1 MIAFIIEA
9 KQSAAMQQWFEY
21 IWWNKRRKPNIGLR
35 LLSRMYKKV
44 MLYDQNK
51 RFQTQVCPS
60 IPMISVGNITV
71 GGSGKTP
78 FVVWLAGELKDQ
90 GFNPV
95 LLSRGDGANN
105 QEPHVVSQYS
115 KAREVGDEAVLL
127 YRLSGC
133 PVIAGRDR
141 IKGAEMAAEY
151 GDVLIL
157 DDGFQYR
164 QLHRVCDIV
173 LVPKEGVG
181 NGYLLPAG
189 PLREPVSALARAN
202 IVVRTGHGDFEPL
215 TDAKEWNWSAK
226 AAGIVDWMGVWDM
239 PLGVDSKVTLVTSVA
254 RPRRVRDDLEAL
266 GFEVINHEIFDDH
279 HAYTQDDVAKLMKS
293 NQTIVTTG
301 KDAVKLLP
309 LWDSAKPLWV
319 LEQKAEAEAGL
330 FQDIGRHFKQK
341 GVNIC

>member
-1 MIAFIIEA
+1 
-9 KQSAAMQQWFEY
+9 MQQWFEH
-21 IWWNKRRKPNIGLR
+21 IWWSKRRKPNILWR
-35 LLSRMYKKV
+35 LLSHIYAKIMQ
-44 MLYDQNK
+44 YDQRK

-60 IPMISVGNITV
+60 ISMISVGNITV

-78 FVVWLAGELKDQ
+78 FVVWLAGELKAQ

-141 IKGAEMAAEY
+141 IKGAEMAAQY

-189 PLREPVSALARAN
+189 PLREPISALARAD
-202 IVVRTGHGDFEPL
+202 IVVRTGHGAFEPL
-215 TDAKEWNWSAK
+215 THAKEWGWSAK
-226 AAGIVDWMGVWDM
+226 AAGVVDWMGVWDV
-239 PLGVDSKVTLVTSVA
+239 PLEVEKKVTLVTSVA
-254 RPRRVRDDLEAL
+254 RPRRVRNDLEAL
-266 GFEVINHEIFDDH
+266 GFEVVNHEIFDDH
-279 HAYTQDDVAKLMKS
+279 HAYTQDDVAKLMKG

-309 LWDSAKPLWV
+309 LWDSSTPLWV
-319 LEQKAEAEAGL
+319 LEQKAEAEEGL
-330 FQDIGRHFKQK
+330 FKAILRLWG
-341 GVNIC
+341 

>member
-1 MIAFIIEA
+1 
-9 KQSAAMQQWFEY
+9 MQQWFEH
-21 IWWNKRRKPNIGLR
+21 IWWSKRRKPNIGLR
-35 LLSRMYKKV
+35 LLSRIYKKV

-78 FVVWLAGELKDQ
+78 FVVWLASELKAQ

-141 IKGAEMAAEY
+141 IKGAEMASEY

-189 PLREPVSALARAN
+189 PLREPVSSLSRAN
-202 IVVRTGHGDFEPL
+202 IVVRTGHGEFEPL
-215 TDAKEWNWSAK
+215 TNAKEWDWSAK

-239 PLGVDSKVTLVTSVA
+239 PLDSGKTEAGNKVTLVTSVA
-254 RPRRVRDDLEAL
+254 RPRRVRNDLEAL
-266 GFEVINHEIFDDH
+266 GFEVVNHEIFDDH
-279 HAYTQDDVAKLMKS
+279 HAYSQDDVAKLMKG

-309 LWDSAKPLWV
+309 LWDDSKPLWV
-319 LEQKAEAEAGL
+319 LEQKAEAVEGMSKHIVTYL
-330 FQDIGRHFKQK
+330 CD
-341 GVNIC
+341 VNTKD

>member
-1 MIAFIIEA
+1 
-9 KQSAAMQQWFEY
+9 MQQWFEH
-21 IWWNKRRKPNIGLR
+21 IWWSKRRKPNIGLR
-35 LLSRMYKKV
+35 LLSRVYAKV
-44 MLYDQNK
+44 MRYDQNK
-51 RFQTQVCPS
+51 RFQTQICPP

-78 FVVWLAGELKDQ
+78 FVVWLAGELKAQ

-105 QEPHVVSQYS
+105 QEPHVVSAYS

-189 PLREPVSALARAN
+189 PLREPISALSRAN
-202 IVVRTGHGDFEPL
+202 IIVRTGHGDFTPL
-215 TDAKEWNWSAK
+215 THDKEWAWQAVSA
-226 AAGIVDWMGVWDM
+226 GVSDWNGVWDM
-239 PLGVDSKVTLVTSVA
+239 PLEAGDVELVTSIA
-254 RPRRVRDDLEAL
+254 RPRRVRNDLESL
-266 GFEVINHEIFDDH
+266 GFEITEHHMFDDH
-279 HAYTQDDVAKLMKS
+279 HAYTKEDVAKLLKG
-293 NQTIVTTG
+293 NKTIVTTG
-301 KDAVKLLP
+301 KDAVKLLS
-309 LWDSAKPLWV
+309 LWDSSKPIWV
-319 LEQKAEAEAGL
+319 LEQQVVAEECL
-330 FQDIGRHFKQK
+330 FPSVLDCIR
-341 GVNIC
+341 N

>member
-1 MIAFIIEA
+1 M
-9 KQSAAMQQWFEY
+9 
-21 IWWNKRRKPNIGLR
+21 WWQTKRKPNMVLR
-35 LLSRMYKKV
+35 LLSRVYAKV
-44 MLYDQNK
+44 MMFDQNK
-51 RFQTQVCPS
+51 RFQMQTCPS

-78 FVVWLAGELKDQ
+78 FVVWLAGELKTQ
-90 GFNPV
+90 GFKPV

-105 QEPHVVSQYS
+105 QEPHIVSPYS

-141 IKGAEMAAEY
+141 IQGAAMAAEY

-173 LVPKEGVG
+173 LVPQEGVG

-189 PLREPVSALARAN
+189 PLREPLAALSRAN
-202 IVVRTGHGDFEPL
+202 VLVRTGQGEAQPVSRQ
-215 TDAKEWNWSAK
+215 KEWSWVATSGGVA
-226 AAGIVDWMGVWDM
+226 DWMGLADA
-239 PLGVDSKVTLVTSVA
+239 PLDAGVKVELITSIA
-254 RPRRVRDDLEAL
+254 RPRRVRNDLESL
-266 GFEVINHEIFDDH
+266 GFDVAEHHIFEDH
-279 HAYTQDDVAKLMKS
+279 HKYTNEEVANLLKGNKTL
-293 NQTIVTTG
+293 VTTG

-309 LWDSAKPLWV
+309 LWDNSRPLWV
-319 LEQKAEAEAGL
+319 LEQQAHAENGL
-330 FQDIGRHFKQK
+330 LDAVLHFIQ
-341 GVNIC
+341 GN

>member
-1 MIAFIIEA
+1 M
-9 KQSAAMQQWFEY
+9 QSAAMQQWFEHM
-21 IWWNKRRKPNIGLR
+21 WWNKRRKPNIGWR
-35 LLSRMYKKV
+35 LLSRVYAKLMQ
-44 MLYDQNK
+44 YDQRK
-51 RFQTQVCPS
+51 RFQTQVCPP

-78 FVVWLAGELKDQ
+78 FVVWLAGELKAQ
-90 GFNPV
+90 GFKPV

-105 QEPHVVSQYS
+105 QEPHVVSAYS
-115 KAREVGDEAVLL
+115 KAHEVGDEAVLL

-181 NGYLLPAG
+181 NGCLLPAG
-189 PLREPVSALARAN
+189 PLREPVSALSRAH
-202 IVVRTGHGDFEPL
+202 IIVRTGHGEFEPL
-215 TDAKEWNWSAK
+215 TKTKEWDWSATSS
-226 AAGIVDWMGVWDM
+226 GISDWMGVWDM
-239 PLGVDSKVTLVTSVA
+239 PLEAGREVELVTSIA
-254 RPRRVRDDLEAL
+254 RPRRARNDLEGL
-266 GFEVINHEIFDDH
+266 GFEVKGHHIFEDH
-279 HAYTQDDVAKLMKS
+279 HKYTSEDVTKLLKG
-293 NQTIVTTG
+293 NKTIVTTG

-309 LWDSAKPLWV
+309 LWDSSKPLWV
-319 LEQKAEAEAGL
+319 LEQSADAESSL
-330 FQDIGRHFKQK
+330 IKK
-341 GVNIC
+341 IMSSLT

>member
-1 MIAFIIEA
+1 M
-9 KQSAAMQQWFEY
+9 QSAAMQQWFEQM
-21 IWWNKRRKPNIGLR
+21 WWNKRRKPNIGLR
-35 LLSRMYKKV
+35 LLSRVYAKL
-44 MLYDQNK
+44 MLYDQRK
-51 RFQTQVCPS
+51 RFRTQRCPP

-78 FVVWLAGELKDQ
+78 FVVWLAGELKAQ
-90 GFNPV
+90 GFSPV

-105 QEPHVVSQYS
+105 QEPHVVSAYS
-115 KAREVGDEAVLL
+115 KAREIGDEAVLL

-173 LVPKEGVG
+173 LIPKEGVG

-189 PLREPVSALARAN
+189 PLREPVSALSRAH
-202 IVVRTGHGDFEPL
+202 IIVRTGYGGVIPL
-215 TDAKEWNWSAK
+215 TQAEEWSWSASSADIK
-226 AAGIVDWMGVWDM
+226 DWNGVWDM
-239 PLGVDSKVTLVTSVA
+239 PLELGRVELVTSIA
-254 RPRRVRDDLEAL
+254 RPRRVRNDLEGL
-266 GFEVINHEIFDDH
+266 GFEIGEHHIFDDH
-279 HAYTQDDVAKLMKS
+279 HAYTHEDVVKLLKG
-293 NQTIVTTG
+293 NKTIVTTG

-309 LWDSAKPLWV
+309 LWDNTKPLWV
-319 LEQKAEAEAGL
+319 LEQKANADSDLLGQITPFL
-330 FQDIGRHFKQK
+330 K
-341 GVNIC
+341 

>member
-9 KQSAAMQQWFEY
+9 KQSAAMQQWFEH
-21 IWWNKRRKPNIGLR
+21 IWWSKRRKPNIGLR
-35 LLSRMYKKV
+35 LLSRVYTKV
-44 MLYDQNK
+44 MRYDQNK

-78 FVVWLAGELKDQ
+78 FVVWLASELKAQ

-105 QEPHVVSQYS
+105 QEPHVVSPYS

-189 PLREPVSALARAN
+189 PLREPVSSLSRAN
-202 IVVRTGHGDFEPL
+202 IVVRTGHGEFEPL
-215 TDAKEWNWSAK
+215 TEEKEWDWSAK
-226 AAGIVDWMGVWDM
+226 ALDVVDWMGVWDI
-239 PLGVDSKVTLVTSVA
+239 PLGVGSKVTLVTSVA
-254 RPRRVRDDLEAL
+254 RPRRVRNDLEAL
-266 GFEVINHEIFDDH
+266 GFEVSNHEIFDDH
-279 HAYTQDDVAKLMKS
+279 HAYTQDDVTKLMKG

-309 LWDSAKPLWV
+309 LWDNSKPLWV
-319 LEQKAEAEAGL
+319 LEQKAEAQESLVA
-330 FQDIGRHFKQK
+330 
-341 GVNIC
+341 NIQSYLGSNV